1 MKRMLMFAMAMVMLL
16 AVPFG
21 AQAAEEENAAE
32 MMTLRFPLPAGWQT
46 QEQEEAGTRM
56 IMCMP
61 ADGMTKEAIMVMGMD
76 LQDASVAQMT
86 MYVYRMMLSEENTFK
101 QMILQM
107 AGVAD
112 SPESAEALAVLESMK
127 ISSEETTLDGREAIR
142 IDFSM
147 DVQGEPALG
156 ALLITVDGQYNYV
169 LMYLASTEDE
179 SGVASFD
186 ALLGQAQFISAEQ
199 AAA

>member
-186 ALLGQAQFISAEQ
+186 ALLGQAQFVSAEQ

>member
-86 MYVYRMMLSEENTFK
+86 MYVYRMMLSEEDTFK

-156 ALLITVDGQYNYV
+156 ALMITVDGQYNYV

-186 ALLGQAQFISAEQ
+186 ALLGQAQFVSAEQ

>member
-1 MKRMLMFAMAMVMLL
+1 MKKMLMLAMAVVMLL

-21 AQAAEEENAAE
+21 AQAAEDGETAE

-46 QEQEEAGTRM
+46 QEQEEAGARM
-56 IMCMP
+56 LMCMP
-61 ADGMTKEAIMVMGMD
+61 ADEMTKEAIMVMGMD

-86 MYVYRMMLSEENTFK
+86 MFVYKMMLSEEDTFK

-127 ISSEETTLDGREAIR
+127 ITSEESTLDGREAIR
-142 IDFSM
+142 ISFTM
-147 DVQGEPALG
+147 EVQGEPALG
-156 ALLITVDGQYNYV
+156 TMLITVDGQYNYV
-169 LMYLASTEDE
+169 LMYLASMEDD
-179 SGVASFD
+179 SGVASFN
-186 ALLGQAQFISAEQ
+186 ALLEQAQFVSAEE

>member
-1 MKRMLMFAMAMVMLL
+1 MKKMLMLAMAVVMLL

-21 AQAAEEENAAE
+21 AQAAEDGETAE

-46 QEQEEAGTRM
+46 QEQEQNGAQM
-56 IMCMP
+56 LMCMP
-61 ADGMTKEAIMVMGMD
+61 ADEMAKEAIMVMGMD

-86 MYVYRMMLSEENTFK
+86 MFVYKMMLSEEDTFK

-107 AGVAD
+107 AGVAE
-112 SPESAEALAVLESMK
+112 SPESAEALAALESMK
-127 ISSEETTLDGREAIR
+127 ITSEESTLDGREAIR
-142 IDFSM
+142 ISFTM
-147 DVQGEPALG
+147 EVQGEPALG
-156 ALLITVDGQYNYV
+156 TLLITVDGQYNYV
-169 LMYLASTEDE
+169 LMYLASMEDD

-186 ALLGQAQFISAEQ
+186 ALLEQAQFVSAED

>member
-16 AVPFG
+16 VVPFG

-156 ALLITVDGQYNYV
+156 ALMITVDGQYNYV

-186 ALLGQAQFISAEQ
+186 ALLGQAQFVSAEQ

>member
-1 MKRMLMFAMAMVMLL
+1 MKRMLMFAIAMVMLL

-186 ALLGQAQFISAEQ
+186 ALLGQAQFVSAEQ

>member
-156 ALLITVDGQYNYV
+156 ALMITVDGQYNYV

-186 ALLGQAQFISAEQ
+186 ALLGQAQFVSAEQ